1 MKNTLICAKKAVNI
15 STHNVIT
22 KSFCRLSAIFRLQNR
37 YIKKGKRVVRRR
49 MLPAQRQDLSTLRAL
64 FAQKEARKIKR
75 ASGPIVN
82 SRSTM
87 LRFGRKPDL
96 SWNT

>member
-37 YIKKGKRVVRRR
+37 YIKKGKGPCEEGCRPRSV
-49 MLPAQRQDLSTLRAL
+49 
-64 FAQKEARKIKR
+64 KI
-75 ASGPIVN
+75 
-82 SRSTM
+82 
-87 LRFGRKPDL
+87 
-96 SWNT
+96 